1 MRVYKGNRAALC
13 YKIKKNNMNLK
24 RTRSS
29 CSRERERRGETVS
42 ECFTDTTAQVPLEYN
57 KYTTGTLF

>member
-29 CSRERERRGETVS
+29 CSREREREERRDGVGV
-42 ECFTDTTAQVPLEYN
+42 FH
-57 KYTTGTLF
+57 